1 MKEML
6 EAIAEEIR
14 NCTRCPL
21 AERRT
26 KAVPGDGP
34 ANADIMFIG
43 EGPGAAEDRKGLPFV
58 GPAGKLLDELLHDAG
73 LRRDQV
79 FITNIIKCRPPGNR
93 DPRPEEIRACRDYLD
108 GQIAAINPQVI
119 CPLGRPATQA
129 LLDPK
134 ATMSK
139 VHGRP
144 FERDG
149 ILYVPIYHPAA
160 ALHNPTL
167 RPALV
172 EDFKKLKALLDQHL
186 A

>member
-1 MKEML
+1 MDDMI

-14 NCTRCPL
+14 NCTRCSL
-21 AERRT
+21 AEGRT
-26 KAVPGDGP
+26 NAVPGEGAAD
-34 ANADIMFIG
+34 ADIMFIG
-43 EGPGAAEDRKGLPFV
+43 EGPGQHEDRQGRPFV

-73 LRRDQV
+73 LRREQV
-79 FITNIIKCRPPGNR
+79 FITNIIKCRAPQNR
-93 DPRPEEIRACRDYLD
+93 DPRPDEVQACRGYLD
-108 GQIAAINPQVI
+108 GQIAAINPRVI
-119 CPLGRPATQA
+119 CPLGRPATQT

-134 ATMSK
+134 ASISK

-160 ALHNPTL
+160 CLHNPNL

-186 A
+186 G

>member
-1 MKEML
+1 MI

-14 NCTRCPL
+14 NCTRCSL
-21 AERRT
+21 AQGRNN
-26 KAVPGDGP
+26 AVPGQGP
-34 ANADIMFIG
+34 ADADIMFIG
-43 EGPGAAEDRKGLPFV
+43 EGPGAAEDRQGQPFV
-58 GPAGKLLDELLHDAG
+58 GPAGKLLDELLREAG

-79 FITNIIKCRPPGNR
+79 FITNIIKCRAPQNR
-93 DPRPEEIRACRDYLD
+93 DPRPDEIQACRGYLD
-108 GQIAAINPQVI
+108 GQIAALNPQVI
-119 CPLGRPATQA
+119 CLLGRPATQA

-134 ATMSK
+134 ATISK

-160 ALHNPTL
+160 ALHNPNL

-186 A
+186 G